1 VRVII
6 AAMKRLLLAFA
17 LVACS
22 KSDASQP
29 PQTQTKHEDRHDP
42 AEAMPAL
49 ELDVTV
55 DGAATRW
62 RQDVFDRVPHF
73 ASTNKDGEAR
83 DTWSLRELVHTAVG
97 PSARVVAVIGDK
109 RKEIDAAAW
118 ADADRTP
125 IVHRTRRGWLKFRWA
140 DKTGAWSEA
149 EVKDV
154 SGLEIAR

>member
-1 VRVII
+1 
-6 AAMKRLLLAFA
+6 MKRLLLAVV

-29 PQTQTKHEDRHDP
+29 ASQKAQHHEDRSDR
-42 AEAMPAL
+42 AEAMPPL
-49 ELDVTV
+49 KLSVTI
-55 DGAATRW
+55 DGQTATW
-62 RQDVFDRVPHF
+62 QQDVFDHTPHF
-73 ASTNKDGEAR
+73 ASTNKDGETR

-97 PSARVVAVIGDK
+97 PTARVVAVIGDK

-118 ADADRTP
+118 ADASRTP

-140 DKTGAWSEA
+140 EKDGTWAEA

-154 SGLEIAR
+154 SGLEIAH